1 MSELSDACGA
11 RDRGRELVPGSL
23 RGYRTWWRVGR
34 RARVPEGMLPL
45 TAVTR
50 RHILWSPALSADC
63 TEGKA
68 AVSGAPPVDVA
79 ERHRAPAAW
88 CECGIYG
95 WYDPDDTAM
104 LDPGALGVFGV
115 IQASGLVLMGDS
127 GFRAEH
133 AQIIAVVTRNRRVA
147 AACEAAGIA
156 VYRRRR
162 DLLREY
168 PPDDVSAL
176 VDREPPP
183 REQHRAPSASRSARG
198 LGMALWCA
206 VWGRAFVVALIAI
219 ALPVAVAVFTAVAA
233 ELALIL
239 VILTRL
245 RR

>member
-1 MSELSDACGA
+1 
-11 RDRGRELVPGSL
+11 
-23 RGYRTWWRVGR
+23 
-34 RARVPEGMLPL
+34 MLPL

-50 RHILWSPALSADC
+50 RHILWSPTFSADC

-68 AVSGAPPVDVA
+68 GASGGSPVDGA
-79 ERHRAPAAW
+79 DEHRAPAAW

-95 WYDPDDTAM
+95 WYDPDDTSM
-104 LDPGALGVFGV
+104 LDPGAFGVFGV
-115 IQASGLVLMGDS
+115 IQASGLVLMGNS
-127 GFRAEH
+127 GFRAER
-133 AQIIAVVTRNRRVA
+133 AQIIAVVTRNGRVA
-147 AACEAAGIA
+147 TACEAAGIA

-162 DLLREY
+162 DLLRDY

-176 VDREPPP
+176 VDRSDSE
-183 REQHRAPSASRSARG
+183 REQRRAPSASRSARG
-198 LGMALWCA
+198 LGIALWCA
-206 VWGRAFVVALIAI
+206 VWGRALVVALIAI